1 MKQQAKKQQANQTQQ
16 GSSPGSENAVELLKS
31 DHAKVK
37 DLFKQFEGTA
47 SDKEGLAT
55 QIFNE
60 LDVHA
65 MLEEEIFYPAVRDQ
79 IGSEQ
84 VADLEGEET
93 DEGETD
99 EEVDDLEDEES
110 AEELIEISYEEHK
123 LVKELISELRKMDPK
138 SDQFKERF
146 AELKEDVLN
155 HVSEEE
161 EVIFPAAQLKLNLQE
176 LGAQIQK
183 KKIERMSAMA
193 DR

>member
-1 MKQQAKKQQANQTQQ
+1 MKQHTNRTQQ
-16 GSSPGSENAVELLKS
+16 GLSAGSENAVELLKG
-31 DHAKVK
+31 DHVKVK
-37 DLFKQFEGTA
+37 DLFKQFESSSE
-47 SDKEGLAT
+47 SDKERLAT

-65 MLEEEIFYPAVRDQ
+65 MLEEDIFYPAVRDQ

-84 VADLEGEET
+84 VTTIEGEET
-93 DEGETD
+93 EDD
-99 EEVDDLEDEES
+99 EVDEMDEEES

-138 SDQFKERF
+138 SDSFKERF

-176 LGAQIQK
+176 LGAQMQK
-183 KKIERMSAMA
+183 KKVEQMSAMA